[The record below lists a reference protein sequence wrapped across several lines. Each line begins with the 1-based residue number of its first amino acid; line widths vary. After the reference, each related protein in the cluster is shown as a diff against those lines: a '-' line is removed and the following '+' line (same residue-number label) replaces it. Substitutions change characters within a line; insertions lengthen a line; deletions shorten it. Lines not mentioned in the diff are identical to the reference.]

1 MLVSILI
8 LLRQPRTGAIGRVH
22 AAPSSSLVVSWRHGG
37 GHDGASLSLLSS
49 FFLLPRGQG
58 VGRHSSITTETAAF
72 VTTVAAGSGR
82 GRTTGMGPTGAS
94 AWRTTLTAGATMTTT
109 TTTTGNATHQG
120 AMPKLSF
127 ARPISTTSIRNHFG
141 PRPLEHHHHQKNQ
154 NKNPQ
159 YSFSTTT
166 TTTSGSPGDQDSSP
180 PDRNVVV
187 LDPLVVCGP
196 SGVGKGTII
205 QRFMMDQ
212 DHCER
217 FGFCVSH
224 TTRQPRPGEVNGVH
238 YHFISHAEMQQLLSS
253 SSSSNFFLEWAQV
266 HGNYYGT
273 SWQALQ
279 EVQASGRKCLLD
291 IDVQGVQRL
300 QALEQA
306 QQQQQQSSL
315 SSSSLSF
322 RLAPK
327 YVFIAPP
334 SLEAL
339 EDRLRQRG
347 TESEEALQ
355 RRLRNAAHELEF
367 GLTGETT
374 TTTTEGSSSSSSSS
388 SKSPFHAVIVNHDLD
403 QAVEEFRT
411 LVHTQLYKN
420 GQP

>member
-1 MLVSILI
+1 MLVSI

-58 VGRHSSITTETAAF
+58 VGRHGSITTATAAF
-72 VTTVAAGSGR
+72 LTTGAAGGGR
-82 GRTTGMGPTGAS
+82 GRTIWMGPTGAS
-94 AWRTTLTAGATMTTT
+94 AWRTTSTAAATMTT

-141 PRPLEHHHHQKNQ
+141 PRPLEHHHHHQKHQ

-166 TTTSGSPGDQDSSP
+166 TTSGSPGDHD
-180 PDRNVVV
+180 
-187 LDPLVVCGP
+187 
-196 SGVGKGTII
+196 
-205 QRFMMDQ
+205 
-212 DHCER
+212 
-217 FGFCVSH
+217 
-224 TTRQPRPGEVNGVH
+224 
-238 YHFISHAEMQQLLSS
+238 
-253 SSSSNFFLEWAQV
+253 
-266 HGNYYGT
+266 NYYGT

-279 EVQASGRKCLLD
+279 AVQASGRKCLLD

-306 QQQQQQSSL
+306 QQQQQQL

-367 GLTGETT
+367 GLSGETT
-374 TTTTEGSSSSSSSS
+374 TTTKGSSSLTT

-403 QAVEEFRT
+403 QAVEEFQT

-420 GQP
+420 